1 MNLIKKN
8 KIAVGIKIKKVNGK
22 WIVENNS
29 DKTRAI
35 IFPKI
40 SYIKNDIGCCVEF
53 KIDNLKGEAP
63 SFKLINRK
71 LKTAYN
77 IEVNQKVYFK
87 KPCKLFFCAIK
98 VMPKSSFEIRTLDF
112 DFIETYDNEIK
123 KNFNGDILLIT
134 PGYPSENNKYLFGFV
149 HTRVREYNKLNWKV
163 DIASVSADSN
173 YSKYEYEGI
182 KVNKINFFDLRNLL
196 QTKRYKKIIV
206 HFFTEQY
213 AQILDATD
221 ISETDVFLFFHG
233 TDILYRDFN
242 KLTATYFTPV
252 SDITYEQE
260 KLFQRYDKMIRKYND
275 LPNVKMIFGTN
286 WAKEESEKQNKIKY
300 NNYEI
305 IPTYINDNIFKYKK
319 KNSELRKKICIIRKY
334 DNVSTYAI
342 DVNVRTILELS
353 RREFFNDL
361 EFNIYGDGY
370 YHKDLLKPIEHFANV
385 HIHKGF
391 LSHDE
396 IAKVH
401 KEHGIALF
409 GTRYETMGVSAAEA
423 AMSGLVVIT
432 NAVAAVPEVFDNSE
446 LLCKDEDY
454 IEMADKIERLYY
466 DEKLFEQ
473 ESKKN
478 HDIMKKKYTAKG
490 TLDKELSMLEKDL
503 DKLTFK
509 FSQKKESKL
518 LTIAVASYNVEKF
531 LKNSIYSLLKSKY
544 AHRLEILIINDGSKD
559 RTAEIGKELEKI
571 SKVNNDS
578 IVKIINKE
586 NGGHGSAINKGIEL
600 ATGKYFK
607 LMDGDD
613 YFDTESLDK
622 LIEIL
627 ENETSDIILNNYVED
642 FSVEC
647 YKNPVRHYEFMQP
660 GKQYLIEDLCYDWYG
675 FGAWGPL
682 LSTSTFRTKM
692 LQTAN
697 FKISEHCF
705 YVDMELNSFAFV
717 NCKTITYYPLD
728 IYVYYLGRVGQ
739 SISAASFK
747 KNYKNHEHVT
757 LRIIEDIYYKIE
769 MSEKKK
775 QYLKNKV
782 IIPLINAQ
790 YYITT
795 EHFSKKGPFKSFE
808 NRLKKYPEFYND
820 SNVLE
825 KKLRK
830 YRWLNG
836 NLFEVIKLII
846 KIKSIFRRG

>member
-1 MNLIKKN
+1 MINFKFLTKTIRLKKSNKKQKIIFLKPYFVKKN
-8 KIAVGIKIKKVNGK
+8 DFCVSIN
-22 WIVENNS
+22 VENKFANL
-29 DKTRAI
+29 
-35 IFPKI
+35 
-40 SYIKNDIGCCVEF
+40 CEF
-53 KIDNLKGEAP
+53 KILNIKGKVTHTFKGNEKVFIDNDQSIIFIGLVIQSNEE
-63 SFKLINRK
+63 FNL
-71 LKTAYN
+71 
-77 IEVNQKVYFK
+77 
-87 KPCKLFFCAIK
+87 
-98 VMPKSSFEIRTLDF
+98 F
-112 DFIETYDNEIK
+112 DFKIDIDNNISKVEKIE
-123 KNFNGDILLIT
+123 KNFKGDILLIS
-134 PGYPSENNKYLFGFV
+134 PGYPSDANKYLFAFV
-149 HTRVREYNKLNWKV
+149 HTRVKEYKKLGLNIDVATVTSDK
-163 DIASVSADSN
+163 S
-173 YSKYEYEGI
+173 YSTYSFEKI
-182 KVNKINFFDLRNLL
+182 NINKISYFDIRNLL
-196 QTKRYKKIIV
+196 QVKKYKKIIV

-221 ISETDVFLFFHG
+221 ISETDIYLFFHG

-242 KLTATYFTPV
+242 KLTAPYFTPI

-260 KLFQRYDKMIRKYND
+260 KLFQSYDKMIRKYNN

-305 IPTYINDNIFKYKK
+305 IPTYINDNIFKYEK

-334 DNVSTYAI
+334 DNISTYAI

-370 YHKDLLKPIEHFANV
+370 YHDVLLKPISNFENV
-385 HIHKGF
+385 HIHKKF

-396 IAKVH
+396 IAEVH
-401 KEHGIALF
+401 KNHGIALF

-432 NAVAAVPEVFDNSE
+432 NAVAAVPEVFDNSD

-466 DEKLFEQ
+466 DEKLFER

-490 TLDKELSMLEKDL
+490 TLDKEISMLENNL
-503 DKLTFK
+503 NKLTFK
-509 FSQKKESKL
+509 FNQKKESKL

-531 LKNSIYSLLKSKY
+531 LKNSIYSLLKCKY
-544 AHRLEILIINDGSKD
+544 AHRLEVLIINDGSKD

-571 SKVNNDS
+571 SKVNDNS

-607 LMDGDD
+607 IMDGDD

-622 LIEIL
+622 LLEIL
-627 ENETSDIILNNYVED
+627 ENETSDLILNNYVED
-642 FSVEC
+642 LSVEC
-647 YKNPVRHYEFMQP
+647 RKNPVRHYEFMQP
-660 GKQYLIEDLCYDWYG
+660 GRQYLIEDLCYDWYG
-675 FGAWGPL
+675 FGSWGPL
-682 LSTSTFRTKM
+682 LSTSTFKTKV
-692 LQTAN
+692 LQEAN

-717 NCKTITYYPLD
+717 NCKTVTYYPLD

-757 LRIIEDIYYKIE
+757 LRIIEDIYYKID
-769 MSEKKK
+769 MSDKKK
-775 QYLKNKV
+775 EYLKNKI

-795 EHFSKKGPFKSFE
+795 EYFSKNGPFKEFE
-808 NRLKKYPEFYND
+808 NNLKKYPEFYND
-820 SNVLE
+820 LNVMNN
-825 KKLRK
+825 KMRK
-830 YRWLNG
+830 YRAVNG
-836 NLFEVIKLII
+836 NLFGLIKFLV
-846 KIKSIFRRG
+846 KIKSIFRKE